1 MRKLLV
7 VTLAL
12 VALIGTMAPGV
23 FAQPAAAPP
32 LTFNING
39 FLDTIT
45 SASHNL
51 RDANFTRVGD
61 KEWYA
66 RNRGRINI
74 EGRAGTAVFVWGIE
88 IDTAWGQTSGTDN
101 NLAGQGG
108 NNQQRAA
115 TTSGFDL
122 NTDTQGSVETKWL
135 FAEFDAPLSP
145 FKTRVRLG
153 AQPYGAE
160 VSYKICA
167 IACGD
172 FAGLNLATTWSPNV
186 KSHLTF
192 VQIEE
197 EVTGASTGGTGLTGF
212 NRGDDFAFLLS
223 MEITP
228 FKGLDIRPIYSYAW
242 YQGATSTSSRQVVSG
257 GVTGGTTTYVSR
269 IAGGCAAAAATCGL
283 VAATPGSPT
292 NEEHRHTLGV
302 DLRWRSGPFSVEPT
316 FMYQFGTRD
325 TDNPFGTVATAAG
338 VQGSKLTE
346 EADISA
352 FLFDVKTG
360 WRIGPAL
367 LEFRY
372 MYTSGNRPKDQLI
385 KNVNYYMPVQNDTGW
400 WSDGWGNITALGI
413 DYFNGS
419 VRGLGQNI
427 GLDRYGRQQ
436 FGLKGTYSFT
446 PQLDAYALVMPV
458 WTARS
463 VDTDGTFS
471 AAVMNCRPSDCKG
484 DSAYVGTEANI
495 GTTWRFAPGL
505 TFDLVGAYLFAGDAL
520 DTTEIINGSAV
531 RRDAKDVY
539 TVAARLRLSF

>member
-32 LTFNING
+32 PLTFNING
-39 FLDTIT
+39 FLDTIS

-51 RDANFTRVGD
+51 RDNNFTRVGD
-61 KEWYA
+61 QEWYA

-88 IDTAWGQTSGTDN
+88 IDTTWGQTSGQDN
-101 NLAGQGG
+101 NLAGQVVG
-108 NNQQRAA
+108 NNQQRAG

-122 NTDTQGSVETKWL
+122 NTDTQASVETKWL
-135 FAEFDAPLSP
+135 FAEFDMPLMP
-145 FKTRVRLG
+145 YATRVRLG

-160 VSYKICA
+160 VTYKICA
-167 IACGD
+167 VACGD

-197 EVTGASTGGTGLTGF
+197 ELTGASTGGTGLTGF

-223 MEITP
+223 LEITP
-228 FKGLDIRPIYSYAW
+228 FKGLDIRPVYSYAW
-242 YQGATSTSSRQVVSG
+242 YQGATSTSTRQVVSG
-257 GVTGGTTTYVSR
+257 GATGGTATHVAR
-269 IAGGCAAAAATCGL
+269 LAGGCVPGPGPCVGTAAAPA
-283 VAATPGSPT
+283 SPT

-302 DLRWRSGPFSVEPT
+302 DARWRSGPFSIDPT

-325 TDNPFGTVATAAG
+325 TDNPFPGSAT
-338 VQGSKLTE
+338 QLTR

-352 FLFDVKTG
+352 FLFDVKAG

-367 LEFRY
+367 LEFRG
-372 MYTSGNRPKDQLI
+372 MYTSGNRPKDQLT
-385 KNVNYYMPVQNDTGW
+385 KDVNYYMPVQNDTGW
-400 WSDGWGNITALGI
+400 WSDGWGNILALGI
-413 DYFNGS
+413 DYFNGA

-436 FGLKGTYSFT
+436 FGLKATYSFT
-446 PQLDAYALVMPV
+446 PQLDVYGLVTPA

-471 AAVMNCRPSDCKG
+471 TAVINCRASDCKG
-484 DSAYVGTEANI
+484 DSAYIGTEANL

-505 TFDLVGAYLFAGDAL
+505 TFDLVGAYLVAGEAL
-520 DTTEIINGSAV
+520 DTTEVVGGVANK
-531 RRDAKDVY
+531 REAKDVY

>member
-12 VALIGTMAPGV
+12 VALVGTMAPGV
-23 FAQPAAAPP
+23 FAQPATPPP

-39 FLDTIT
+39 LLDTIT

-51 RDANFTRVGD
+51 RDGNFARVGD
-61 KEWYA
+61 KEWYT

-88 IDTAWGQTSGTDN
+88 IDTAWGQTSATDN
-101 NLAGQGG
+101 NLAGQVAGT
-108 NNQQRAA
+108 NQQRAA

-122 NTDTQGSVETKWL
+122 NTDVQGSVETKWL
-135 FAEFDAPLSP
+135 FAEFDAPLIP
-145 FKTRVRLG
+145 FATRVRLG

-223 MEITP
+223 LEITP

-242 YQGATSTSSRQVVSG
+242 YQGATSTSTRSVVSG
-257 GVTGGTTTYVSR
+257 GVTGGTTTHVAR
-269 IAGGCAAAAATCGL
+269 LAGGCSAAAAQCGL

-292 NEEHRHTLGV
+292 NEEHRHTIGI
-302 DLRWRSGPFSVEPT
+302 DARFRSGPFSLEPT
-316 FMYQFGTRD
+316 LFYQFGTRD
-325 TDNPFGTVATAAG
+325 TDNPFGGATN
-338 VQGSKLTE
+338 LTR

-352 FLFDVKTG
+352 FLFDVKG
-360 WRIGPAL
+360 GFRVGPLL
-367 LEFRY
+367 LEGRV
-372 MYTSGNRPKDQLI
+372 MYTSGNRPKDQLS
-385 KNVNYYMPVQNDTGW
+385 KDVNYYMPVQNDTGW
-400 WSDGWGNITALGI
+400 WSDGWGNILALGI
-413 DYFNGS
+413 DYFNGAI
-419 VRGLGQNI
+419 RGLGQNI

-436 FGLKGTYSFT
+436 FGLKATYSIT
-446 PQLDAYALVMPV
+446 PQLDVYGLVTPA

-484 DSAYVGTEANI
+484 DSAYIGTEANI

-505 TFDLVGAYLFAGDAL
+505 TFNLVGAYLFAGGAL
-520 DTTEIINGSAV
+520 DTTEVINGV
-531 RRDAKDVY
+531 PTKRDAEDVY
-539 TVAARLRLSF
+539 TVAAALRLSF

>member
-12 VALIGTMAPGV
+12 VALIGTMAPGA
-23 FAQPAAAPP
+23 FAQPAAAPPP

-88 IDTAWGQTSGTDN
+88 IDTTWGQTSATDN
-101 NLAGQGG
+101 NLSGQVAAT
-108 NNQQRAA
+108 NQQRAGA
-115 TTSGFDL
+115 SSGFDL
-122 NTDTQGSVETKWL
+122 NTDVQGSVETKWL
-135 FAEFDAPLSP
+135 FAEFDAPLIP
-145 FKTRVRLG
+145 FATRVRLG
-153 AQPYGAE
+153 AQPYS
-160 VSYKICA
+160 VTYKICA
-167 IACGD
+167 LACSD
-172 FAGLNLATTWSPNV
+172 FAGLNLSTTWSSNV
-186 KSHLTF
+186 KSHITF
-192 VQIEE
+192 AQIEE
-197 EVTGASTGGTGLTGF
+197 ELTGPSTGGTGPTGF
-212 NRGDDFAFLLS
+212 NRGDDFAFIAS
-223 MEITP
+223 VEVTP

-242 YQGATSTSSRQVVSG
+242 FQGATSAAARQATSNGATLGAVG
-257 GVTGGTTTYVSR
+257 FGSR
-269 IAGGCAAAAATCGL
+269 IAGCS
-283 VAATPGSPT
+283 PGSAAGCVGAAT
-292 NEEHRHTLGV
+292 NEEHRHTLGI
-302 DLRWRSGPFSVEPT
+302 DTRWRSGPFSVEPT
-316 FMYQFGTRD
+316 FLYQFGTRD
-325 TDNPFGTVATAAG
+325 TDNPFPGSAT
-338 VQGSKLTE
+338 QLTR

-367 LEFRY
+367 IEFRY
-372 MYTSGNRPKDQLI
+372 MYTTGNRPKDQLSRE
-385 KNVNYYMPVQNDTGW
+385 VNYYQPVTGDTGW

-413 DYFNGS
+413 DYFNGAI
-419 VRGLGQNI
+419 RGLGNNI
-427 GLDRYGRQQ
+427 SLDRYGRQQ
-436 FGLKGTYSFT
+436 FALKGTYSFT
-446 PQLDAYALVMPV
+446 PQLDAYALVTPV

-463 VDTDGTFS
+463 VDTDGTF
-471 AAVMNCRPSDCKG
+471 AAGTINCRPSDCKG

-520 DTTEIINGSAV
+520 DTTEIVGGVANK
-531 RRDAKDVY
+531 RDAKDVY

>member
-1 MRKLLV
+1 
-7 VTLAL
+7 LAV

-23 FAQPAAAPP
+23 FAQPAAPPP

-39 FLDTIT
+39 FLDTVS

-51 RDANFTRVGD
+51 RDNNFTRVGD
-61 KEWYA
+61 KEWYT

-88 IDTAWGQTSGTDN
+88 IDTAWGQTSATDN
-101 NLAGQGG
+101 NLAGQVAGT
-108 NNQQRAA
+108 NQQRAA

-135 FAEFDAPLSP
+135 FAEFDAPLIP
-145 FKTRVRLG
+145 FKTRIRLG

-172 FAGLNLATTWSPNV
+172 FAGINFATTWTPNI

-223 MEITP
+223 LEITP

-242 YQGATSTSSRQVVSG
+242 YQGATSTSTRSVVSG
-257 GVTGGTTTYVSR
+257 GVTGGTTNHVSR
-269 IAGGCAAAAATCGL
+269 IAGGCSAAAAQCGL

-292 NEEHRHTLGV
+292 NEEHRHTIGI
-302 DLRWRSGPFSVEPT
+302 DARWRSGPFSLEPT
-316 FMYQFGTRD
+316 LFYQFGTRD
-325 TDNPFGTVATAAG
+325 TDNPFGGTTN
-338 VQGSKLTE
+338 LTR

-352 FLFDVKTG
+352 WLFDLKGGFRV
-360 WRIGPAL
+360 GPLL
-367 LEFRY
+367 LEGRV
-372 MYTSGNRPKDQLI
+372 MYTTGNRPKDQLS
-385 KNVNYYMPVQNDTGW
+385 KEVNYYMPVQNDTGW
-400 WSDGWGNITALGI
+400 WSEGWGNILALGI

-419 VRGLGQNI
+419 IRGLGQNI

-436 FGLKGTYSFT
+436 FGLKATYSIT
-446 PQLDAYALVMPV
+446 PQLDVYGLVTPA

-484 DSAYVGTEANI
+484 DSAYIGTEVNI

-505 TFDLVGAYLFAGDAL
+505 VFDLVGAYLFAGGAL
-520 DTTEIINGSAV
+520 DTTEVIAGV
-531 RRDAKDVY
+531 PTKQDAKDVY
-539 TVAARLRLSF
+539 TVAARLRMSF

>member
-7 VTLAL
+7 VTLAV

-23 FAQPAAAPP
+23 FAQPAAPPP

-39 FLDTIT
+39 FLDTVS

-51 RDANFTRVGD
+51 RDNNFTRVGD
-61 KEWYA
+61 KEWYT

-88 IDTAWGQTSGTDN
+88 IDTAWGQTSATDN
-101 NLAGQGG
+101 NLAGQVAGT
-108 NNQQRAA
+108 NQQRAA

-135 FAEFDAPLSP
+135 FAEFDAPLIP
-145 FKTRVRLG
+145 FKTRIRMG

-160 VSYKICA
+160 VTYKICA
-167 IACGD
+167 LACGD
-172 FAGLNLATTWSPNV
+172 FAGINFATTWTPNI

-223 MEITP
+223 LEITP

-242 YQGATSTSSRQVVSG
+242 YQGATSTSTRSVVSG
-257 GVTGGTTTYVSR
+257 GVTGGTTNYVSR
-269 IAGGCAAAAATCGL
+269 IAGGCSAAAAQCGL

-292 NEEHRHTLGV
+292 NEEHRHTIGI
-302 DLRWRSGPFSVEPT
+302 DARWRSGPFSLEPT
-316 FMYQFGTRD
+316 LFYQFGTRD
-325 TDNPFGTVATAAG
+325 TDNPFGGTTN
-338 VQGSKLTE
+338 LTR

-352 FLFDVKTG
+352 WLFDLKGGFRV
-360 WRIGPAL
+360 GPLL
-367 LEFRY
+367 LEGRV
-372 MYTSGNRPKDQLI
+372 MYTTGNRPKDQLS
-385 KNVNYYMPVQNDTGW
+385 KEVNYYMPVQNDTGW
-400 WSDGWGNITALGI
+400 WSEGWGNILALGI

-419 VRGLGQNI
+419 IRGLGQNI

-436 FGLKGTYSFT
+436 FGLKATYSIT
-446 PQLDAYALVMPV
+446 PQLDVYGLVTPA

-484 DSAYVGTEANI
+484 DSAYIGTEVNI

-505 TFDLVGAYLFAGDAL
+505 VFDLVGAYLFAGGAL
-520 DTTEIINGSAV
+520 DTTEVIAGVPTKQDS
-531 RRDAKDVY
+531 KDVY